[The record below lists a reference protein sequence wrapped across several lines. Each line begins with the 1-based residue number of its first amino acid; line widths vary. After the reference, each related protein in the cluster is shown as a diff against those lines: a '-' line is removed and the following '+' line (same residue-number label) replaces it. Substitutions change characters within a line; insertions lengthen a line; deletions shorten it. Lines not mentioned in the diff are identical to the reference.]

1 MVLGVSKDSIASHQK
16 FKAKNAIPFP
26 LLSDPDKKVCE
37 KYGVLKEKTMY
48 GKKRIGVERS
58 TFLIDEKGKLRH
70 EWRKVKVK
78 GHAQEVLDT
87 VKNC

>member
-1 MVLGVSKDSIASHQK
+1 MVLGLSKDSVASHQK
-16 FKAKNAIPFP
+16 FKAKHKIPFP

-58 TFLIDEKGKLRH
+58 TFVIDEKGKVTAVFRG
-70 EWRKVKVK
+70 VKVK
-78 GHAQEVLDT
+78 GHVAEVIEALRG
-87 VKNC
+87 

>member
-1 MVLGVSKDSIASHQK
+1 VVLGVSKDSIASHQR
-16 FKAKNAIPFP
+16 FKAKHAIPFP

-58 TFLIDEKGKLRH
+58 TFLTDEKGTVTAVFRG
-70 EWRKVKVK
+70 VKVK
-78 GHAQEVLDT
+78 GHVEKVLQEL
-87 VKNC
+87 